1 MVLVDVDTVDVV
13 DVVVV
18 ISAVVVVS
26 TPISSILT
34 KSSMKVAQENP
45 LNCLYELIKKT
56 LMFFLNRYA
65 SVVFK

>member
-34 KSSMKVAQENP
+34 KSSFKVTQHLFCSCDIFKAEHVF
-45 LNCLYELIKKT
+45 LY
-56 LMFFLNRYA
+56 
-65 SVVFK
+65 